1 MDGMKTVRVEKG
13 EGIAWVFLNRPEK
26 RNAMS
31 PTLHFEMDAAL
42 AQLETDPEV
51 RCVVVT
57 GAGESFSAGQDLKEF
72 FRELDGK
79 PAEAKRAAEAAN
91 RWRWDRLYNYDK
103 PTIAMVNGFCVGG
116 AFMQLIAC
124 DFAVAAEDAK
134 FSLSEI
140 NWGIIPGGLVAR
152 VMTEALGYRDALDL
166 CLTGRAFDG
175 REAVRLRLVN
185 EAVPK
190 EALRERTTAL
200 AQLLMSKDPEAYRAT
215 KIAVRRVRA
224 MSFEQAYDYL
234 GAKMEELR
242 QRTGGR
248 AQREGI
254 AQFVDQKTYKP
265 IDGSFAHGQ

>member
-1 MDGMKTVRVEKG
+1 
-13 EGIAWVFLNRPEK
+13 
-26 RNAMS
+26 
-31 PTLHFEMDAAL
+31 
-42 AQLETDPEV
+42 
-51 RCVVVT
+51 
-57 GAGESFSAGQDLKEF
+57 
-72 FRELDGK
+72 
-79 PAEAKRAAEAAN
+79 
-91 RWRWDRLYNYDK
+91 
-103 PTIAMVNGFCVGG
+103 
-116 AFMQLIAC
+116 MQLIAC

-175 REAVRLRLVN
+175 REAARLRLVN

-190 EALRERTTAL
+190 ETLRERTTSL